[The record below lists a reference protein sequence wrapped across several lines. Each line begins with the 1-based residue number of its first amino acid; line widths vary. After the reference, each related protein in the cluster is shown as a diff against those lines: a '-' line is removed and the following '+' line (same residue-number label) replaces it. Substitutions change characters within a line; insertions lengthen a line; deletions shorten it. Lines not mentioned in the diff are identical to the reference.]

1 MHITMAMAALTEE
14 SLNKLYK
21 TDLVVLVVSL
31 QSKMDS
37 VNSDLAAE
45 LRKMREGFDQMK
57 SDLSI
62 TKKVNTLLS
71 ERLQTIEKQY
81 WRNAQYSRR
90 ECLEISGIPSS
101 VSDNDLEDVVC
112 KAIAK
117 AGVEVSG
124 KDIDDCHRIGKRA
137 TTIVKFCKRK
147 VSKQVL
153 NVRKDL
159 TKLSMENLQLTG
171 QGKLYINQSLCPYYR
186 VLWSKSKSL
195 HRMGKIFS
203 YYVSNGTVKIKI
215 QETSKPLSIMHKS
228 DLEKL
233 FPDVDLSP
241 TV

>member
-1 MHITMAMAALTEE
+1 MAAVTKE
-14 SLNKLYK
+14 SLNKLNK
-21 TDLVVLVVSL
+21 PDLVALVVNL

-37 VNSDLAAE
+37 VNSDLVAE
-45 LRKMREGFDQMK
+45 LRKKREGFDQMK
-57 SDLSI
+57 SDLSF

-81 WRNAQYSRR
+81 WENAQYSRR
-90 ECLEISGIPSS
+90 ECLEISGMPSS

-112 KAIAK
+112 KAITK
-117 AGVEVSG
+117 VGVEVSD
-124 KDIDDCHRIGKRA
+124 KDIEDCHRVGKRG

-147 VSKQVL
+147 ISKQVL

-159 TKLSMENLQLTG
+159 TKLSMEDLQLTG
-171 QGKLYINQSLCPYYR
+171 QGKLCINQSLYPYYR

-203 YYVSNGTVKIKI
+203 YYVSNGTVTIKT
-215 QETSKPLSIMHKS
+215 QETSQPLSIMHTS